1 MGFELIIV
9 FFFVFLFFFVIVVF
23 LFFFFFS
30 SRRRH
35 TRWPR
40 DWSSDACSS
49 DLEAGQ
55 YRFTSAL
62 AVSLLKAL
70 APELQPLLGP
80 AADQSTQRAQ
90 VGQVDACSFNPI
102 ATYSP
107 AALGGASPVPGA
119 SSAQRCSAS

>member
-49 DLEAGQ
+49 DLTVDFLQLCVINISSESVLYRVQINPMTVSCDLHAIANPAGAI
-55 YRFTSAL
+55 FHELMSPSAN
-62 AVSLLKAL
+62 
-70 APELQPLLGP
+70 AP
-80 AADQSTQRAQ
+80 AYQ
-90 VGQVDACSFNPI
+90 VGND
-102 ATYSP
+102 
-107 AALGGASPVPGA
+107 
-119 SSAQRCSAS
+119 